1 LPQEE
6 AIESATVR
14 PILSAENHALYQKEI
29 LELESKLTESLKHN
43 RLLKIKANSYYRR
56 YKQML
61 RTLANINK
69 TKKNKLRKLQVSRV
83 S

>member
-6 AIESATVR
+6 AIKSVTVR
-14 PILSAENHALYQKEI
+14 PILIVSAENHALYQKEI

-61 RTLANINK
+61 CTLANINK
-69 TKKNKLRKLQVSRV
+69 TKKQLT
-83 S
+83 